1 MARTQNH
8 VAPPLRPDRIRKIDP
23 GGFAF
28 IPNAFLR
35 AGFFGQLTEPERSLY
50 VLYVLLGD
58 RNGVSYLIHAN
69 IATLL
74 DVGVDEYLEVRQSLE
89 DKDLIATADFGT
101 RVQVLSLPCRPVA
114 PPQRVRTAPMAQ
126 APT

>member
-1 MARTQNH
+1 M
-8 VAPPLRPDRIRKIDP
+8 
-23 GGFAF
+23 
-28 IPNAFLR
+28 
-35 AGFFGQLTEPERSLY
+35 
-50 VLYVLLGD
+50 LYVLLGD

-126 APT
+126 APTKPPPVEAPNHEQSISILRDILRSLDR